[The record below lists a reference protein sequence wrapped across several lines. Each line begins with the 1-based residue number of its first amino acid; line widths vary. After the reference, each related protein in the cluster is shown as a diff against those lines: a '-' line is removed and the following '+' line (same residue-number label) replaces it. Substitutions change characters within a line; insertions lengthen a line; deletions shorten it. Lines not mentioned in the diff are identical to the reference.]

1 MGEVVTATVSAE
13 GQLIIPRKVREKMK
27 LKRGDKVVVALE
39 KGKRSRKIQ
48 DDFSDLLKA
57 SESSLGFWDNESDEV
72 WNHV

>member
-1 MGEVVTATVSAE
+1 
-13 GQLIIPRKVREKMK
+13 MK